1 MRGDAMEEERQRRIL
16 EDLLDERLHAERK
29 VILELLVGVLVNERQ
44 SVGGDEVEEMRQL
57 RLEVEQLNAMIDALR
72 RDMRQARQA
81 SSLPAVLPAAKHE
94 LN

>member
-1 MRGDAMEEERQRRIL
+1 MEEERQRRIL
-16 EDLLDERLHAERK
+16 EDLLDKRLHAERK

-44 SVGGDEVEEMRQL
+44 SVGGDEVEEIRQL
-57 RLEVEQLNAMIDALR
+57 RLEIEQLNAMIDALR

>member
-1 MRGDAMEEERQRRIL
+1 MEEERQRRIL

-29 VILELLVGVLVNERQ
+29 VILELLTGVLVNERQ
-44 SVGGDEVEEMRQL
+44 SVGGDEVEEIRQL
-57 RLEVEQLNAMIDALR
+57 RLEIEQLNAMMDALR
-72 RDMRQARQA
+72 RDMRQA

>member
-1 MRGDAMEEERQRRIL
+1 MEEERQRRIL

-44 SVGGDEVEEMRQL
+44 SVGGDEVEEIRQL
-57 RLEVEQLNAMIDALR
+57 RLEVEHLNAMIDALR

>member
-1 MRGDAMEEERQRRIL
+1 MEEERQRRIL
-16 EDLLDERLHAERK
+16 EDLLNERLHAERK
-29 VILELLVGVLVNERQ
+29 VILELLTGVLVNERQ

-72 RDMRQARQA
+72 RDMRQA
-81 SSLPAVLPAAKHE
+81 SGLPTMLTAAKHE

>member
-1 MRGDAMEEERQRRIL
+1 MEEERQRRIL

>member
-1 MRGDAMEEERQRRIL
+1 MEEERQRRIL
-16 EDLLDERLHAERK
+16 ENLLDERLHAERK
-29 VILELLVGVLVNERQ
+29 VILELLTGVLVNERE
-44 SVGGDEVEEMRQL
+44 SVSGVEEMRQL

-81 SSLPAVLPAAKHE
+81 SSLPAVLPAAKHK

>member
-1 MRGDAMEEERQRRIL
+1 MEEERQRRIL

-44 SVGGDEVEEMRQL
+44 SVGGDEVEEIRQL
-57 RLEVEQLNAMIDALR
+57 RLEIEQLNAMIDALR
-72 RDMRQARQA
+72 RDMRQA

>member
-1 MRGDAMEEERQRRIL
+1 MEEERQRRIL

-29 VILELLVGVLVNERQ
+29 VMLELLAGVLVN
-44 SVGGDEVEEMRQL
+44 DEVEEIRQL

-81 SSLPAVLPAAKHE
+81 SSLPAVLPAAKHK

>member
-1 MRGDAMEEERQRRIL
+1 MEEERQRRIL

-29 VILELLVGVLVNERQ
+29 VILELLTGVLVNERQ
-44 SVGGDEVEEMRQL
+44 SVGGDLAEEIRQL
-57 RLEVEQLNAMIDALR
+57 RLEVEQLNAKIDALR

-81 SSLPAVLPAAKHE
+81 SSLPAVLTAGKHE

>member
-1 MRGDAMEEERQRRIL
+1 MEEERQRRIL

-29 VILELLVGVLVNERQ
+29 VILELLTGVLVNERQ
-44 SVGGDEVEEMRQL
+44 SVGGDEVEEIRQL

-72 RDMRQARQA
+72 RDMRQA
-81 SSLPAVLPAAKHE
+81 SGLPAVLPAAKHE

>member
-1 MRGDAMEEERQRRIL
+1 MEEERQRRIL

-44 SVGGDEVEEMRQL
+44 SVGGDEVEEIRQL

-72 RDMRQARQA
+72 RDMRQA
-81 SSLPAVLPAAKHE
+81 SSLPAVLPAAKHQ

>member
-1 MRGDAMEEERQRRIL
+1 MGEERQRRIL

-57 RLEVEQLNAMIDALR
+57 RLEVEHLNAMIDALR

>member
-1 MRGDAMEEERQRRIL
+1 MEEERQRRIL

-44 SVGGDEVEEMRQL
+44 LLGGDEVEEIRQL

-72 RDMRQARQA
+72 RDMRQA
-81 SSLPAVLPAAKHE
+81 SCLPAVLPAAKHK

>member
-1 MRGDAMEEERQRRIL
+1 MEEERQRRIL
-16 EDLLDERLHAERK
+16 EDLLDQRLHAERK

-72 RDMRQARQA
+72 RDMRQARQT

-94 LN
+94 LH

>member
-1 MRGDAMEEERQRRIL
+1 MEEERQRRIL

-29 VILELLVGVLVNERQ
+29 VILELVAGVLVNEFR
-44 SVGGDEVEEMRQL
+44 SVSGDEVEEIRQL
-57 RLEVEQLNAMIDALR
+57 RLEVEALR

>member
-1 MRGDAMEEERQRRIL
+1 MEEERQRRIL

-44 SVGGDEVEEMRQL
+44 SVGGDEVEEIRQL
-57 RLEVEQLNAMIDALR
+57 RLEIEQLNAMIEALR

>member
-1 MRGDAMEEERQRRIL
+1 MEEERQRRIL

-57 RLEVEQLNAMIDALR
+57 RLEVEHLNAMIDALR

>member
-1 MRGDAMEEERQRRIL
+1 MEEERQRRIL

-29 VILELLVGVLVNERQ
+29 VILELLTGVLVNERQ
-44 SVGGDEVEEMRQL
+44 SVSGIEEMRQL

-72 RDMRQARQA
+72 RDMRQA
-81 SSLPAVLPAAKHE
+81 SSLPVALSAAKHE

>member
-1 MRGDAMEEERQRRIL
+1 MEEERQRRIL

-29 VILELLVGVLVNERQ
+29 VLLELLVGVLVNERQ

-72 RDMRQARQA
+72 RDMRQARQV
-81 SSLPAVLPAAKHE
+81 SSLPAVLPAAKQVRP
-94 LN
+94 NPRN

>member
-1 MRGDAMEEERQRRIL
+1 MEEERQRRIL

-29 VILELLVGVLVNERQ
+29 VILELLVGVLFNERQ
-44 SVGGDEVEEMRQL
+44 SVGGDEVEEIRQL

-72 RDMRQARQA
+72 RDMRQA

>member
-1 MRGDAMEEERQRRIL
+1 MEEERQRRIL

-29 VILELLVGVLVNERQ
+29 VILELLTGVLVNERQ
-44 SVGGDEVEEMRQL
+44 SIGGDEVEEIRQL
-57 RLEVEQLNAMIDALR
+57 RLEIEQLNAMIDALR
-72 RDMRQARQA
+72 RDMRQA

>member
-1 MRGDAMEEERQRRIL
+1 MEEERQRRIL

-57 RLEVEQLNAMIDALR
+57 RLEVEQLNAMIDVLR

>member
-1 MRGDAMEEERQRRIL
+1 MEEERQRRML

-29 VILELLVGVLVNERQ
+29 VILELLTGVLVNERQ

-57 RLEVEQLNAMIDALR
+57 RLEVEQLKAMIDALR
-72 RDMRQARQA
+72 RDMRQAR
-81 SSLPAVLPAAKHE
+81 SLPAVLPAAKHE

>member
-1 MRGDAMEEERQRRIL
+1 MEEERQRRIL

-29 VILELLVGVLVNERQ
+29 VILELLAGVLVNERQ
-44 SVGGDEVEEMRQL
+44 SVGGDEVEEIRQL
-57 RLEVEQLNAMIDALR
+57 RLEIEQLNAMIDALR
-72 RDMRQARQA
+72 RDMRQA

>member
-1 MRGDAMEEERQRRIL
+1 MEEERQRCIL
-16 EDLLDERLHAERK
+16 ENLLDERLHVERK

>member
-1 MRGDAMEEERQRRIL
+1 MEEERQRRIL

-44 SVGGDEVEEMRQL
+44 SVGGDEVEEIRQL

-72 RDMRQARQA
+72 RDMRQA

>member
-1 MRGDAMEEERQRRIL
+1 MEEERQRRIL
-16 EDLLDERLHAERK
+16 EDLLNERLHAERK
-29 VILELLVGVLVNERQ
+29 VILELLTGVLVNERQ

-72 RDMRQARQA
+72 RDMRQAGQA

>member
-1 MRGDAMEEERQRRIL
+1 MEEERQRRIL

-57 RLEVEQLNAMIDALR
+57 RLEVEQLNAMMDALR
-72 RDMRQARQA
+72 RDMRQA
-81 SSLPAVLPAAKHE
+81 SSLPVVLPAAKHE

>member
-1 MRGDAMEEERQRRIL
+1 MEEERQRRIL
-16 EDLLDERLHAERK
+16 EGLLDERLHAERK